1 MDLVVHVYTLAKK
14 FPRDEAFRLTD
25 QLLRA
30 VSSVPANIAEGHA
43 RQGAK
48 SFANFLSVAKG
59 SLMEA
64 ETYLLLA
71 KRLGFGDPELIATC
85 LAEIDEISR
94 MIASLRNRV
103 LARDRSG

>member
-1 MDLVVHVYTLAKK
+1 MDLVVRVYALVKK

-30 VSSVPANIAEGHA
+30 VSSVPANIAEGHT
-43 RQGAK
+43 RQGSKA
-48 SFANFLSVAKG
+48 FANFLSVAKG

-71 KRLGFGDPELIATC
+71 KRLGFGDPELIAAC
-85 LAEIDEISR
+85 LAEIEEISR

-103 LARDRSG
+103 LARERAD